1 MAVLS
6 SGPDLKYTSATLVDR
21 RDSGVTIPLRFISPP
36 PFPVWPRLLVAA
48 LNIFVLLACITIMA
62 ILAHS
67 LHNYSGTKD
76 IRFGGTTI
84 SWPTNLNLYPTYL
97 FLATSATS
105 VAPSLLA
112 AFLNVRRRKFHSCS
126 TMEKALAFVSGVLVL
141 IWIAADVTQGVSERS
156 PKADILSWACRR
168 RDSPTNVLVSYASVC
183 DEQQAVKYL
192 AVVITIAES
201 GALVVSIL
209 VWHLVKRWSGLVK
222 EPWRITA

>member
-1 MAVLS
+1 MA
-6 SGPDLKYTSATLVDR
+6 
-21 RDSGVTIPLRFISPP
+21 TI
-36 PFPVWPRLLVAA
+36 
-48 LNIFVLLACITIMA
+48 TG

-67 LHNYSGTKD
+67 LHDYSGTKD

-84 SWPTNLNLYPTYL
+84 SWPADLNLYPTYF

-112 AFLNVRRRKFHSCS
+112 AFLNVRRRKIHSCS

-141 IWIAADVTQGVSERS
+141 IWIAADLTQGVSERT
-156 PKADILSWACRR
+156 PKTDILSWACRR
-168 RDSPTNVLVSYASVC
+168 RDSPTNELVSYASVC